1 MISYSSLTNSKLQI
15 VKVSIIIAISHL
27 IRCNY
32 GEFVC
37 GNIYFLK
44 NLLSLLFGFIFF
56 NFIGLRLF
64 NKIFVN
70 DKKIY
75 LILKNMLMYICVIFS
90 NYLVIN
96 TIKPK
101 QIINLL
107 TIMFIYNVITCNI
120 IKNRKIDTHK
130 NLSKSELIINS
141 ININIFIILL
151 DNFIFDTN
159 STFSKIKVASY
170 SISIAVYLIIKNFIY
185 PRI

>member
-15 VKVSIIIAISHL
+15 VKTSIIIAISHL

-56 NFIGLRLF
+56 NFIGLRFF

-75 LILKNMLMYICVIFS
+75 NVLKNMLMYICVIFS
-90 NYLVIN
+90 NYIVVN

-107 TIMFIYNVITCNI
+107 TIMFIYNIISCNM
-120 IKNRKIDTHK
+120 IKNRKVDTHK
-130 NLSKSELIINS
+130 NLSNSELFFNS

-151 DNFIFDTN
+151 DNFIFDVN
-159 STFSKIKVASY
+159 PTFSKIKITSY
-170 SISIAVYLIIKNFIY
+170 SISIITYLIFKNFI
-185 PRI
+185 

>member
-15 VKVSIIIAISHL
+15 VKTSIIIAISHL

-56 NFIGLRLF
+56 NFIGLRFF

-75 LILKNMLMYICVIFS
+75 NVLKNMLMYICVIFS
-90 NYLVIN
+90 NYIVVN

-101 QIINLL
+101 QIITLFHL
-107 TIMFIYNVITCNI
+107 YTLY
-120 IKNRKIDTHK
+120 
-130 NLSKSELIINS
+130 
-141 ININIFIILL
+141 
-151 DNFIFDTN
+151 
-159 STFSKIKVASY
+159 
-170 SISIAVYLIIKNFIY
+170 
-185 PRI
+185 

>member
-15 VKVSIIIAISHL
+15 VKTSIIIAISHL

-56 NFIGLRLF
+56 NFIGLKFF

-75 LILKNMLMYICVIFS
+75 YVLKNMLMYICVIFS
-90 NYLVIN
+90 NYIVVN

-101 QIINLL
+101 QIVHLL
-107 TIMFIYNVITCNI
+107 TIMFIYNIISCNM
-120 IKNRKIDTHK
+120 IKKKRIDTHK
-130 NLSKSELIINS
+130 NLSNSELILNS
-141 ININIFIILL
+141 VNINIFIILL
-151 DNFIFDTN
+151 DNFIFDVN
-159 STFSKIKVASY
+159 PTFSKIKIASY
-170 SISIAVYLIIKNFIY
+170 SISIATYLIIKNFI
-185 PRI
+185 